1 MGLFTFARGA
11 GSRGVTTTVVG
22 LMLTWPRPV
31 VVIEADPSGGSQ
43 MLAGF
48 FRGLGRPGLSELAL
62 AHRQGQLA
70 EELESRLFPVAD
82 SNASVLPGIRTPL
95 QAASLAGLWDA
106 LLGALRD
113 VEARRGVDILIDA
126 GCLGLL
132 GSPDALV
139 AGADVTVLVT
149 GSGLP
154 EFAAVRSWLPSLRRG
169 SAPLRLALVDP
180 NRPYAASEVEQDI
193 GVPVI
198 ASLPWVPGTARWWS
212 HGEPE
217 PPRRWRGSPLV
228 KAVETLGAA
237 LRAEQGQGAVAA
249 ASSPEE
255 VTR

>member
-1 MGLFTFARGA
+1 MGLFAFTSAA

-31 VVIEADPSGGSQ
+31 VAIEADPSGGSQ
-43 MLAGF
+43 ILAGF

-95 QAASLAGLWDA
+95 QAGSLVGMWDA
-106 LLGALRD
+106 LLIALRD
-113 VEARRGVDILIDA
+113 VEALRGVDILIDA
-126 GCLGLL
+126 GRLGLL

-139 AGADVTVLVT
+139 AEADVTVLVT

-154 EFAAVRSWLPSLRRG
+154 EFAAVRSWLPTLRRG
-169 SAPLRLALVDP
+169 TAPLRLALVDP
-180 NRPYAASEVEQDI
+180 NRPYTAGEVEQDMD
-193 GVPVI
+193 VPVI
-198 ASLPWVPGTARWWS
+198 ASLPWAPGTARWWS

-217 PPRRWRGSPLV
+217 PQRRWRRSPLV
-228 KAVETLGAA
+228 KAVEGLGAA
-237 LRAEQGQGAVAA
+237 LRAEQGEEHPAA
-249 ASSPEE
+249 WSPEE
-255 VTR
+255 VAR